1 MKRKIV
7 LPTLLVVFLILAL
20 ASTAAAHPAFPAE
33 LPLPDG
39 FFPEGIVVG
48 RGTNFYTGS
57 LLDGAIYR
65 GDLRTGEMIAM
76 SDPTGQMA
84 VGLAHDPRTNF
95 VYAASG
101 QGTTGRVAIF
111 DGETMELVDNVTLS
125 EAAGFVNDVTVTG
138 DGAYLTD
145 SFTHVLYRLPL
156 DPETGIPDPA
166 GVTTIPLGGDFQP
179 EAGFNANGIVA
190 TANGRWLIVVNSA
203 SGTLYRV
210 DPSSGV
216 ATAVDLGSATVVS
229 GDGLVLSGN
238 TLYVVQNAAQ
248 QVSVFQMRADFSRG
262 LAGGVIPLPDS
273 ETPTTA
279 DLFGSHLYVVDARFV
294 TGPGPDVEYS
304 VVAVDK

>member
-190 TANGRWLIVVNSA
+190 TANGRWLIVVNSVA
-203 SGTLYRV
+203 RA
-210 DPSSGV
+210 PSTGLIRPAAWPRPSIWARRRWFP
-216 ATAVDLGSATVVS
+216 ATAWFSAATPCTWCRMRPSRCRSSRCGPTSAVAWRAGSSPCPTRRRQPRPISLAATCMWS
-229 GDGLVLSGN
+229 
-238 TLYVVQNAAQ
+238 
-248 QVSVFQMRADFSRG
+248 
-262 LAGGVIPLPDS
+262 
-273 ETPTTA
+273 TPA
-279 DLFGSHLYVVDARFV
+279 L
-294 TGPGPDVEYS
+294 
-304 VVAVDK
+304 